1 MNLDSNN
8 KKFPNWKDINTIIFD
23 FDGVFTNNKV
33 YVDQNGVE
41 SICCDRSD
49 GLGID
54 ILRKFKKKMNWE
66 LDIFIMSTE
75 KNKVV
80 TQRAKKLKI
89 NCYQNIVN
97 KREFLKNYLNSKF
110 KDYKRAKKGSVY
122 LGNDLND
129 LSVIGLTEY
138 FIAPKNSHP
147 IIKKNADFL
156 IDINGGEGFVR
167 AFIEKILLLNQFDKS
182 GVKDLI

>member
-33 YVDQNGVE
+33 YVDQNGAE

-80 TQRAKKLKI
+80 TQRAKTSE
-89 NCYQNIVN
+89 N
-97 KREFLKNYLNSKF
+97 F
-110 KDYKRAKKGSVY
+110 
-122 LGNDLND
+122 
-129 LSVIGLTEY
+129 
-138 FIAPKNSHP
+138 
-147 IIKKNADFL
+147 
-156 IDINGGEGFVR
+156 
-167 AFIEKILLLNQFDKS
+167 
-182 GVKDLI
+182 